1 MTCWMLYQNKA
12 ASIMR
17 RILPPIFTIMLLCVA
32 AFPQKRS
39 NRESAGINGPVRTVR
54 IEGRQLHAVTY
65 KQWGVMVYT
74 VIYDDQGRT
83 LEDAEYLPGGNPD
96 IKTTFAY
103 DSRGNEIERAHYTH
117 DELTYRSTTRYDAH
131 NRKLEAINFD
141 EKGKQTSRFIF
152 QYEKSGRQV
161 RFELQADGKRRQRG
175 WTMLNSRGDPLEQ
188 VEFDDRGSGSHRYVY
203 TYDAAGNKTSDVD
216 YYKTDEGTHVRKN
229 TYVYNNRGDLIEE
242 AYYPDGTLHV
252 RKTHRVDLRG
262 NKIESIEFDGKGVV
276 KERHTWTYDFDHEG
290 NWTRAVISEWTDKAP
305 QEPFQPTYEYRR
317 IFGRVDDATIALW
330 SAARAGDLARVQE
343 ALRQG
348 ADVNAKHPDGGAALI
363 KAADRG
369 HQEILQAL
377 LAAGAMVDGRD
388 AEGWTALMWSA
399 ERGRL
404 ELVNLLIAAGA
415 DPKARNEAGGVPIMP
430 AALNG
435 HVKVLKVLLEK
446 GAEVNAAANDRSTA
460 LMVAA
465 REGQTEALRFLLAS
479 GADPNLTTRD
489 GLTALFFAVARNQL
503 EAIRILLDKG
513 VDVNARA
520 KAGATPLMLAAGQ
533 SEPAVLQLLIEK
545 GADIN
550 AATDDG
556 RTALSIAV
564 QANRKEA
571 IDLLRRAGAK

>member
-1 MTCWMLYQNKA
+1 MK
-12 ASIMR
+12 
-17 RILPPIFTIMLLCVA
+17 RILPATFAIMLLCVA
-32 AFPQKRS
+32 ALPQKRS
-39 NRESAGINGPVRTVR
+39 SRESAGINGPVRTVR

-65 KQWGVMVYT
+65 EQWGVMVYT
-74 VIYDDQGRT
+74 LIYDDKGRT

-96 IKTTFAY
+96 IKTTSAY
-103 DSRGNEIERAHYTH
+103 DARGNEIERAHYTH
-117 DELTYRSTTRYDAH
+117 DELTYRTITRFDAR
-131 NRKLEAINFD
+131 NRKLEEINFD
-141 EKGKQTSRFIF
+141 EKGKQTSRFVF
-152 QYEKSGRQV
+152 QYEKSGKQV
-161 RFELQADGKRRQRG
+161 RLELQADGRRQRRG
-175 WTMLNSRGDPLEQ
+175 WAILNSRGDPLEQ
-188 VEFDDRGSGSHRYVY
+188 IQFDQGAGSHRYVY

-216 YYKTDEGTHVRKN
+216 YYKTGRQTLVNKN
-229 TYVYNNRGDLIEE
+229 TYVYNDRGDLIEE
-242 AYYPDGTLHV
+242 AYYPDGTLHA
-252 RKTHRVDLRG
+252 RKTHKVDLRG
-262 NKIESIEFDGKGVV
+262 NKIESVEVDGKGVV
-276 KERHTWTYDFDHEG
+276 KERHTWTYDFDQEG

-317 IFGRVDDATIALW
+317 IFGRVNDATIALW
-330 SAARAGDLARVQE
+330 SAAREGDLGRVQQV
-343 ALRQG
+343 LGQG
-348 ADVNAKHPDGGAALI
+348 AEVNAKHPDGGAALI

-489 GLTALFFAVARNQL
+489 GLTALFFAAARNQL

-520 KAGATPLMLAAGQ
+520 KGGATPLMLAAAE

-550 AATDDG
+550 AKTDDG

-564 QANRKEA
+564 RANRKEA
-571 IDLLRRAGAK
+571 ADLLRKAGAK